1 MAQRKRQNATNA
13 SGTNP
18 HHLHLP
24 FPHLWTIWLSRQAV
38 GCCCE
43 KWDTAILLTPSL
55 FWRGFWKCP
64 ELRRSFVQKIPS
76 HFANQVYCP
85 FQSNSARPRG
95 SCNAPE
101 FNPKLSQQLTPSGLS
116 SSLQVHFNCASNIL
130 AHVWY
135 DIIFSCMILYSLD
148 LSCMIFYS
156 LVWRCHRKCRKC
168 HWGCCSSP
176 FWRRKRLKVST
187 LSSSCRFCMFFLHVS
202 ACIGKK
208 TCALYD
214 HKMTTIWSLY
224 GHRTF
229 PEGLWKAC
237 DLRDFQH
244 LSTSFNT
251 INSS

>member
-1 MAQRKRQNATNA
+1 MAHGTAKATKCDKC
-13 SGTNP
+13 
-18 HHLHLP
+18 
-24 FPHLWTIWLSRQAV
+24 IWNQFAPS
-38 GCCCE
+38 
-43 KWDTAILLTPSL
+43 TPSVSSPL
-55 FWRGFWKCP
+55 DYLTISPSRWLLLWEMGHCNPSDPKPFWRGFWKCP

-156 LVWRCHRKCRKC
+156 LSW
-168 HWGCCSSP
+168 
-176 FWRRKRLKVST
+176 
-187 LSSSCRFCMFFLHVS
+187 S
-202 ACIGKK
+202 AEVRN
-208 TCALYD
+208 
-214 HKMTTIWSLY
+214 IWS
-224 GHRTF
+224 GR
-229 PEGLWKAC
+229 P
-237 DLRDFQH
+237 
-244 LSTSFNT
+244 
-251 INSS
+251 